1 LEPKFEDKLSLAV
14 EEKEI
19 IAKYAA
25 ENFVNDSDIL
35 FLEGG
40 STVMKMIPYL
50 KQDNLTILTNGL
62 YTMFQASTF
71 IPRLRV
77 IGCGGHI
84 REPAFTFVGPE
95 AENFFKNYRANKI
108 FISGTGFT
116 LEEGLMDPHFLE
128 MAVKKVMCERADQ
141 IIALIDSTKI
151 AKKSLSITVPI
162 EKIDILITDSG
173 TSSEFID
180 KLINL
185 DIDVRVVNKI
195 ISNN

>member
-1 LEPKFEDKLSLAV
+1 
-14 EEKEI
+14 
-19 IAKYAA
+19 
-25 ENFVNDSDIL
+25 
-35 FLEGG
+35 
-40 STVMKMIPYL
+40 
-50 KQDNLTILTNGL
+50 
-62 YTMFQASTF
+62 
-71 IPRLRV
+71 
-77 IGCGGHI
+77 
-84 REPAFTFVGPE
+84 
-95 AENFFKNYRANKI
+95 
-108 FISGTGFT
+108 
-116 LEEGLMDPHFLE
+116 
-128 MAVKKVMCERADQ
+128 MCERADQ